1 MDEKWDKLRK
11 WRQENDLISLQ
22 AQQDFIQEK
31 RKGVSASL
39 TASEHSQL
47 VLESKITLLK
57 QQLNSGNDPFENPD
71 VLAFGTLSKLKEDK
85 EELIVKRD
93 QLSSKYLKR
102 HPLVVEND
110 KSLESLEREYYLI

>member
-1 MDEKWDKLRK
+1 MEAGKKSGIMDEKWDKLRK

-39 TASEHSQL
+39 TEAEHSQL

-57 QQLNSGNDPFENPD
+57 LQLNSGDDPFENPD
-71 VLAFGTLSKLKEDK
+71 VIAFGTLSKLKEDK
-85 EELIVKRD
+85 R
-93 QLSSKYLKR
+93 
-102 HPLVVEND
+102 N
-110 KSLESLEREYYLI
+110 